1 MGSGPYTHTK
11 FYIYHPV
18 LLHGIDFNFLT
29 YFITLRDDLMT
40 NKMVER
46 ITSSFES
53 QSLMKTLGAKIHKVE
68 KGNVIIEAP
77 FLPTTLQ
84 QLGYAH
90 AGLTFSIGDSAAGY
104 SALTLLPEDQEVMT
118 AEIKINL
125 LAPADGEL
133 FRAEGRVV
141 KLGKRLVVVTAKIHA
156 IKDGQSKLI
165 AIMQGTMIPV
175 RGNP

>member
-1 MGSGPYTHTK
+1 MCP
-11 FYIYHPV
+11 
-18 LLHGIDFNFLT
+18 
-29 YFITLRDDLMT
+29 YFITLKDDPMT

-46 ITSSFES
+46 ITMSFDS
-53 QSLMKTLGAKIHKVE
+53 QSMMKTLGAMIHKVE

-77 FLPTTLQ
+77 LLPSTLQ
-84 QLGYAH
+84 QQGYVH

-133 FRAEGRVV
+133 LRA
-141 KLGKRLVVVTAKIHA
+141 
-156 IKDGQSKLI
+156 
-165 AIMQGTMIPV
+165 
-175 RGNP
+175 